1 MVDGLWGPLQLLQTD
16 QLVTLIMNVLL
27 LPGDYASDFD
37 TLLLLQVS
45 ILSRALH
52 CLSVKSLTCVV
63 DDLAVLL
70 ARYPYCHSTL
80 RVYPLSNSCRT

>member
-1 MVDGLWGPLQLLQTD
+1 VQNLCVVDGLWGPLQLLQTD

-45 ILSRALH
+45 ILCRALPE
-52 CLSVKSLTCVV
+52 CEELVMC
-63 DDLAVLL
+63 
-70 ARYPYCHSTL
+70 C
-80 RVYPLSNSCRT
+80 